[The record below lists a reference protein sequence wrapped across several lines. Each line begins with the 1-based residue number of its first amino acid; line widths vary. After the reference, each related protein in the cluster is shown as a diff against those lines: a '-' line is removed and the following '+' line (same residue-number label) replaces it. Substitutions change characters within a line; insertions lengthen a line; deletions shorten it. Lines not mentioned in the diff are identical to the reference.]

1 MHYIEEH
8 TSDFGSILDLIFANC
23 QSFFAVIESYWTDHK
38 LVYCALETEILDKKK
53 IYNLKL
59 QITCI
64 KRLYSQI
71 II

>member
-1 MHYIEEH
+1 MQHIEEH
-8 TSDFGSILDLIFANC
+8 ISDFGSTLDLIFANC
-23 QSFFAVIESYWTDHK
+23 QSSSDVIEAYWSDHK
-38 LVYCALETEILDKKK
+38 LVYCALVTEILDKK